1 MQSTPLGNGDD
12 GAIPISFDQA
22 KPLWLLSPTVSVS
35 QTPSSKSVVSPEIVV
50 REDRVEDWWEVAET
64 HCTSFFPGHS
74 FPLDLVLRVDRL
86 MAMIMGFSVPP
97 GCLPEGYV

>member
-1 MQSTPLGNGDD
+1 MFF
-12 GAIPISFDQA
+12 SFRFVLDLF
-22 KPLWLLSPTVSVS
+22 P
-35 QTPSSKSVVSPEIVV
+35 VVSPEIVV

-86 MAMIMGFSVPP
+86 MAMIMGFYVPP